1 MIKNYLKIAW
11 RNLLKNKIFSFIN
24 ILSLSIGLSAAF
36 VIGLI
41 IYHDM
46 TFDNFHKD
54 ADRIYRITSD
64 FTSPQGKFH
73 NTGVPVP
80 LTKAVGKEVSGLELV
95 APFYRAFFFKVQ
107 TDHQPNEFKDVSTAI
122 FTDHNYFQLFNYQ
135 WLTGN
140 PANAFKN
147 PNQVVLT
154 KEKADKYF
162 PGLTPEQA
170 MGLNVT
176 YNDSIVA
183 EVAGIV
189 NSFEG
194 RSDLFFDEFISRSS
208 ATSFG
213 VKDQVDNIE
222 WNNTTD
228 DSQLFVK
235 VSKGVAIE
243 NIQSQLDR
251 LAEQHKDPDDIKYGQ
266 THTYYAQPLS
276 DIHFNSTYGIY
287 DYSLPQASKKTL
299 IGLAIVS
306 IFLLLLGCVNFI
318 NLNTAQGLK
327 RSKEVGVRKTLGG
340 SKKQIRTQ
348 FLTETGI
355 LTMFAAVLSVFVA
368 FWLLQVFRDFI
379 PATVTMSL
387 FYNPIVIVGVLLL
400 LVIVSVV
407 SGFYPA
413 LVLSKFKPAKAL
425 KDQVASPGETVP
437 LRKYLTV
444 FQFVIAQV
452 FVIGTLLVGKQIHY
466 MMNEDMGIKTEAVA
480 YVNFPF
486 NDKSF
491 VKKQRVLDKISRLPQ
506 VEKSA
511 FGGRPPASFGY
522 NATTMSYVT
531 DEKNMNAGI
540 QLLFGDEDYAEV
552 YDIKLLAGRKALND
566 TIREL
571 VINEKLMKTL
581 GFNDAAS
588 VIGEQLQS
596 DDEKL
601 TIVGVM
607 KDFNQRS
614 LKSGIEPMALIG
626 DWYRDSGFSQF
637 NYVHFSLPIENKEA
651 WQSSITEIETIWK
664 DVYPETEFRL
674 TFMDNLVQQ
683 FYNQERKMALL
694 LKWAT
699 GLSILISCLGLLGLV
714 IYTTERRTKEIGI
727 RKVLGA
733 SLLQLNMLLCKEFL
747 WLVSIAFLI
756 AIPIAW
762 YGIDYWLQDF
772 TYKASIGW
780 GAFAVSGIGMIVLAL
795 AIMSFKTIAAGM
807 RNPVESLRTE

>member
-222 WNNTTD
+222 WNNTTSS
-228 DSQLFVK
+228 SQLFVK
-235 VSKGVAIE
+235 IEKGVAIE
-243 NIQSQLDR
+243 NIQAQLDR
-251 LAEQHKDPDDIKYGQ
+251 IANAHEDPDGAKYDQ
-266 THTYYAQPLS
+266 SRSFYAQPLH
-276 DIHFNSTYGIY
+276 DIHFNPTYGIY

-327 RSKEVGVRKTLGG
+327 RSKEVGVRKTLGS

-348 FLTETGI
+348 FLIETGM
-355 LTMFAAVLSVFVA
+355 LTMLAAILSIFMT
-368 FWLLQVFRDFI
+368 FWLLRVFKDFI
-379 PATVTMSL
+379 PDTVSMSL
-387 FYNPIVIVGVLLL
+387 FYNPIVIIGVFLL
-400 LVIVSVV
+400 LVIVSIA

-413 LVLSKFKPAKAL
+413 LVLSKFRPVKAL
-425 KDQVASPGETVP
+425 KDQIALPGETIP

-452 FVIGTLLVGKQIHY
+452 FVIGTILVGKQIHY

-480 YVNFPF
+480 YVNFPHSE
-486 NDKSF
+486 KSF
-491 VKKQRVLDKISRLPQ
+491 IKKGRLLDKLNQLPQ
-506 VEKSA
+506 IEKASI
-511 FGGRPPASFGY
+511 GGRPPASFGY
-522 NATTMSYVT
+522 NSTVVSYTTN
-531 DEKNMNAGI
+531 ENKMNTGI
-540 QLLFGDEDYAEV
+540 QLIFGDKTYTDV
-552 YDIKLLAGRKALND
+552 YDIQLLAGRKALND
-566 TIREL
+566 SIREL

-581 GFNDAAS
+581 GFTDPNEI
-588 VIGEQLQS
+588 IGEQLES
-596 DDEKL
+596 DDEQL
-601 TIVGVM
+601 SIVGVM
-607 KDFNQRS
+607 KDFKQRS

-626 DWYRDSGFSQF
+626 DWYRSIGFSQF
-637 NYVHFSLPIENKEA
+637 NVLHFSLPMNNKEA
-651 WQSSITEIETIWK
+651 WQETISEVESIWK
-664 DVYPETEFRL
+664 DAYPEVEFTL

-772 TYKASIGW
+772 TYKARIGW